1 MIAGKEPDPRVRD
14 SAPRICGD
22 DPWPNN
28 RTLMVT
34 CARRIRGDD
43 PDKTMGFI
51 IRNRCS
57 PYPRG

>member
-1 MIAGKEPDPRVRD
+1 MAEIPVLPVSAGIIRTGRRVLCIPPR
-14 SAPRICGD
+14 APC
-22 DPWPNN
+22 
-28 RTLMVT
+28 
-34 CARRIRGDD
+34 IRGDD

>member
-1 MIAGKEPDPRVRD
+1 MAQVLPASAGMILPLIILCPCYLG
-14 SAPRICGD
+14 APC
-22 DPWPNN
+22 
-28 RTLMVT
+28 
-34 CARRIRGDD
+34 IRGDD